1 MASLIVTK
9 EWEMHLSRFSRGAHG
24 NEKRR
29 NRLPLWQFHF
39 VLFLLHSIYLEQN
52 LHFPRGRFPKGR
64 YNFLLYYKHDSYTYC
79 VEFDYPCQ
87 RMKESI
93 SRTSSLFLRKS
104 YFFCNKYRYII
115 HETTQK
121 YNSQSAQFFKKCDDF
136 VRQCV
141 YFAIFFIDSYSFSIK
156 SAMTPSLQEQRQ
168 RSATFLTSSWALDGQ
183 TATSAAINMG
193 RSFS

>member
-9 EWEMHLSRFSRGAHG
+9 EWEIHLSRFSRSAHG

-104 YFFCNKYRYII
+104 YFFATSIDTLYTKQRKNTIANL
-115 HETTQK
+115 H
-121 YNSQSAQFFKKCDDF
+121 NFFKNVTILFDNVF
-136 VRQCV
+136 
-141 YFAIFFIDSYSFSIK
+141 ISPFF
-156 SAMTPSLQEQRQ
+156 SL
-168 RSATFLTSSWALDGQ
+168 
-183 TATSAAINMG
+183 TATVF
-193 RSFS
+193 RSNPQ